1 MTIDTTFEAA
11 EPATSSPSR
20 RPSINALVR
29 QSIGQVDISDGLP
42 LRPDNRTL
50 KTLRLLARC
59 RQGDL
64 GASQHHC
71 ADCGHREVTLH
82 ACNDRHCPQCAKQ
95 SRYVWEKQVL
105 DWSLDCDYLHL
116 VVTLPHELNPLI
128 AANPGPLLRLLHA
141 TARDAVLG
149 FARQHGVA
157 EPGLIVV
164 LHTWG
169 QRLNYHFHAHVVMTA
184 GGLSADGTQWVKFDQ
199 DQVAADNVA
208 LAERFKKIYLR
219 RLKKMLRERLFSEIT
234 QTEVIEDF
242 SYQSKG
248 PLRYPLQQPDQASI
262 EAMLSIIKAKKWVA
276 DIGVTPERFRERGER
291 RNAMRYVGAYV
302 AGSAIGDG
310 RLVSAQG
317 DTVKFRAFDY
327 RTDQYIELEM
337 TKVDFVEAYARH
349 ILPARL
355 RRFRFAG
362 LFRPKG
368 RTARLRHCR
377 KLLGSVEAEPAAPLM
392 PPQDDTPAV
401 HVIPAEAPEKA
412 PEETTLELKHG
423 LFCSKCAQ
431 RMTRVIEIDG
441 SMSCWMLKVALLVV
455 AYLNTQRLAPFSLT
469 VDRELI
475 KVALQQ
481 VLARLQAEATITE
494 AEVSREW
501 MRYAHVT
508 PGELFFHE
516 AYYEVML
523 LFIAQQIAEQNAAE
537 ERMAEAMLSPAH
549 HAARGPPK
557 RNDSE
562 KKDGVHPR

>member
-1 MTIDTTFEAA
+1 VVETRGYNSDNTLSTISFGGSGTAIGNLTYTWDSNKNKTSETIGGVMSPYSFTQAGTTYDA
-11 EPATSSPSR
+11 E
-20 RPSINALVR
+20 
-29 QSIGQVDISDGLP
+29 D
-42 LRPDNRTL
+42 
-50 KTLRLLARC
+50 RL
-59 RQGDL
+59 
-64 GASQHHC
+64 
-71 ADCGHREVTLH
+71 T
-82 ACNDRHCPQCAKQ
+82 
-95 SRYVWEKQVL
+95 
-105 DWSLDCDYLHL
+105 
-116 VVTLPHELNPLI
+116 
-128 AANPGPLLRLLHA
+128 
-141 TARDAVLG
+141 G
-149 FARQHGVA
+149 FARAATSGTPQLSQSWNLSAVGDWNSVTTNGTAQSRTHGPTHELVTA
-157 EPGLIVV
+157 GGQSVTHDTKGNMLLIPASVRANSSPLV
-164 LHTWG
+164 LTWDFHTWG

-208 LAERFKKIYLR
+208 LAERFKKIYMR
-219 RLKKMLRERLFSEIT
+219 RLKKMLRERLFSEVT
-234 QTEVIEDF
+234 QTEVLEDF

-262 EAMLSIIKAKKWVA
+262 EATLSILEAKKWVA

-362 LFRPKG
+362 LFRPTG
-368 RTARLRHCR
+368 RTARLSHCR
-377 KLLGSVEAEPAAPLM
+377 QLLGSRETERSVPLTSRH
-392 PPQDDTPAV
+392 DHTPTV
-401 HVIPAEAPEKA
+401 HVMPTVA
-412 PEETTLELKHG
+412 PEEIPDETTSKLKHG
-423 LFCSKCAQ
+423 LFCSKCSQ
-431 RMTRVIEIDG
+431 QMTRVIEIDG

-455 AYLNTQRLAPFSLT
+455 AYLNTQRLASFSLA
-469 VDRELI
+469 VDRESI
-475 KVALQQ
+475 QAALLQ
-481 VLARLQAEATITE
+481 VLARLQAEVTITE
-494 AEVSREW
+494 AEASREW
-501 MRYAHVT
+501 MCYAHVT

-537 ERMAEAMLSPAH
+537 ERLAEAMLSPTH

-557 RNDSE
+557 RNDSK

>member
-1 MTIDTTFEAA
+1 
-11 EPATSSPSR
+11 
-20 RPSINALVR
+20 
-29 QSIGQVDISDGLP
+29 
-42 LRPDNRTL
+42 
-50 KTLRLLARC
+50 
-59 RQGDL
+59 
-64 GASQHHC
+64 
-71 ADCGHREVTLH
+71 
-82 ACNDRHCPQCAKQ
+82 
-95 SRYVWEKQVL
+95 VWEKQVL

-149 FARQHGVA
+149 FARPHGVA
-157 EPGLIVV
+157 EPGLIAV

-169 QRLNYHFHAHVVMTA
+169 QHLNYHFHMHLVMTA

-208 LAERFKKIYLR
+208 LAERFKKLYLR
-219 RLKKMLRERLFSEIT
+219 RLKKMLRERLFSDDRGED
-234 QTEVIEDF
+234 VIEDY

-248 PLRYPLQQPDQASI
+248 RLRYPLQQPDQASL
-262 EAMLSIIKAKKWVA
+262 EAILSILEAKKWVA

-310 RLVSAQG
+310 RLVSAHG

-327 RTDQYIELEM
+327 RSDQYIELEM
-337 TKVDFVEAYARH
+337 TKVEFVEAYARH

-368 RTARLRHCR
+368 RAERLSHCR

-392 PPQDDTPAV
+392 PPQDHAPVV

-412 PEETTLELKHG
+412 PEETTSELKHG
-423 LFCSKCAQ
+423 LFCSKCSQ

-441 SMSCWMLKVALLVV
+441 SMSCWMLKVAMTVV
-455 AYLNTQRLAPFSLT
+455 AYMSQQRLALFSLAADT
-469 VDRELI
+469 ESI
-475 KVALQQ
+475 QAALQQ
-481 VLARLQAEATITE
+481 VLVRLQAEANGIE
-494 AEVSREW
+494 AETTREW
-501 MRYAHVT
+501 MRYAHLT
-508 PGELFFHE
+508 PGDIFFHE
-516 AYYEVML
+516 AYYDVML

-537 ERMAEAMLSPAH
+537 ERLAEAMLSPPY

-557 RNDSE
+557 RDDSK

>member
-1 MTIDTTFEAA
+1 M
-11 EPATSSPSR
+11 
-20 RPSINALVR
+20 
-29 QSIGQVDISDGLP
+29 
-42 LRPDNRTL
+42 
-50 KTLRLLARC
+50 
-59 RQGDL
+59 
-64 GASQHHC
+64 
-71 ADCGHREVTLH
+71 
-82 ACNDRHCPQCAKQ
+82 
-95 SRYVWEKQVL
+95 
-105 DWSLDCDYLHL
+105 
-116 VVTLPHELNPLI
+116 
-128 AANPGPLLRLLHA
+128 
-141 TARDAVLG
+141 
-149 FARQHGVA
+149 
-157 EPGLIVV
+157 
-164 LHTWG
+164 
-169 QRLNYHFHAHVVMTA
+169 
-184 GGLSADGTQWVKFDQ
+184 
-199 DQVAADNVA
+199 
-208 LAERFKKIYLR
+208 
-219 RLKKMLRERLFSEIT
+219 
-234 QTEVIEDF
+234 
-242 SYQSKG
+242 
-248 PLRYPLQQPDQASI
+248 
-262 EAMLSIIKAKKWVA
+262 A